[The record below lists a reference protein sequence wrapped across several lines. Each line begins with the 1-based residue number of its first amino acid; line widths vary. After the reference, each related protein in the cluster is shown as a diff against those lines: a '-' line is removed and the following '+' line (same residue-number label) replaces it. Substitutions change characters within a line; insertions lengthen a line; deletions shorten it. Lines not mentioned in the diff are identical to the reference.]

1 MKKILA
7 FALCIA
13 MILALA
19 ACSGAPA
26 SSAAAPASSDAAPA
40 SSETPAAP
48 DDAPAPAKLLLGT
61 SADYPPFEFI
71 YLDDNGAQ
79 QYAGIDISLG
89 AKIAED
95 MGAEMEVV
103 NISFDNLMASLQKGE
118 IDMVIAGIEKTPER
132 ETVADFSDPYY
143 TDLPAM
149 ILVKKENVGLYNSM
163 EDFAGKAVG
172 AQSGTTKADIV
183 TNDMPGANPV
193 FLQVVSDL
201 VNNLVYDK
209 CDAIVLDGAVAM
221 QYAQSNEELVILE
234 SVPLGEALPFRVCV
248 QKGDPSGLLPKINET
263 IAAILADGTMDAYIA
278 EADALSDKA
287 IE

>member
-1 MKKILA
+1 MKKLLA
-7 FALCIA
+7 LVLCAA

-19 ACSGAPA
+19 ACSSAPA
-26 SSAAAPASSDAAPA
+26 PSAAAPASSAAPA
-40 SSETPAAP
+40 SEAPA
-48 DDAPAPAKLLLGT
+48 DEPAPAKLLMGT

-71 YLDDNGAQ
+71 YLDDAGQQ
-79 QYAGIDISLG
+79 QYAGIDVAL
-89 AKIAED
+89 AQRIADD

-118 IDMVIAGIEKTPER
+118 IDMVIAGIEETPER
-132 ETVADFSDPYY
+132 DAVADFSDPYY

-149 ILVKKENVGLYNSM
+149 ILVKKGNEGQYSSL
-163 EDFAGKAVG
+163 EDFAGKTVG

-183 TNDMPGANPV
+183 TNDMPGANPLL
-193 FLQVVSDL
+193 LQVVTDL

-209 CDAIVLDGAVAM
+209 CDAIVLDGAVAT
-221 QYAQSNEELVILE
+221 QYADTNDDLVILE
-234 SVPLGEALPFRVCV
+234 AVPLGEALPFRVCV
-248 QKGDPSGLLPKINET
+248 QKGDPSGLLPKINES
-263 IAAILADGTMDAYIA
+263 IAAALADGSMDAYIA